1 MSDLVGLEIRDHI
14 GIISMRREAKRNAVD
29 RQLAGLVN
37 LVTDPGGALD
47 GALALAS
54 KIVVNAP
61 LSVQACVEAV
71 RAIVGADDALGWE
84 VTQAAMASLSG
95 TADTQE
101 GVRAFLEKRPP
112 VWTGR

>member
-1 MSDLVGLEIRDHI
+1 MK
-14 GIISMRREAKRNAVD
+14 A
-29 RQLAGLVN
+29 
-37 LVTDPGGALD
+37 
-47 GALALAS
+47 
-54 KIVVNAP
+54 IVVDD
-61 LSVQACVEAV
+61 SKMMRTVEQ
-71 RAIVGADDALGWE
+71 RALESMGWE

>member
-1 MSDLVGLEIRDHI
+1 MASGP
-14 GIISMRREAKRNAVD
+14 
-29 RQLAGLVN
+29 
-37 LVTDPGGALD
+37 VTLHLRWCG
-47 GALALAS
+47 
-54 KIVVNAP
+54 
-61 LSVQACVEAV
+61 
-71 RAIVGADDALGWE
+71 RTDDALGWE